1 MHGEALRV
9 LLVDD
14 SADDGEI
21 VTRELRRG
29 GRQVAV
35 ERVCDAD
42 AMRASLARQSWDL
55 VLSDWSMPT
64 FSGAAALE
72 VLKEA
77 GLDVPFIILSG
88 TVTEELAIRAMRAG
102 ARDWVLKGKLSRLL
116 PAVDRELEDN
126 ANRKRAADVL
136 RRSEERLRQSQKMD
150 AIGGL
155 AAGVAHDFNNVLSVI
170 IGYSDLLLLE
180 LDASDSKRESVDEIR
195 SAAARAA
202 DLTRQ
207 LLAFSRQQILQ
218 PRKTDLTHVVAGTAK
233 MLRRLIGEDV
243 ELSIK
248 GPAQLSAVLV
258 DPGQMEQVIMNL
270 AVNARDAMPRGGK
283 LTIETADVLVTDED
297 AAGNSGAHSGPHV
310 ALVVSDTGVG
320 MDAATQ
326 ARMFE
331 PFYTTKEPGKGT
343 GLGLAT
349 VFGIVQQSGGWIG
362 FTSEPGRGTTFKI
375 YLPLSVENE
384 QSDARPA
391 GVRRRSMSSVRG
403 NETLLLVEDDDAVR
417 VMLRTVLQKHGYRV
431 LEAPNGREALELCE
445 TARHPIDLVLTDVV
459 MPQMGGWEFASKLE
473 ALRPGLKVLF
483 MSGYTDGAIVHDG
496 VLDPGIAFV
505 QKPVAPNVLVEKVRE
520 LLTAEQRAR

>member
-1 MHGEALRV
+1 M

-102 ARDWVLKGKLSRLL
+102 ARDWVLKGKLARLL
-116 PAVDRELEDN
+116 PAIDRELKDN
-126 ANRKRAADVL
+126 AERKRAADVL
-136 RRSEERLRQSQKMD
+136 HRSEERLRQSQKMD

-180 LDASDSKRESVDEIR
+180 LDPSDSKRESVDEIR

-218 PRKTDLTHVVAGTAK
+218 PRKTDLTRVVAGTAK
-233 MLRRLIGEDV
+233 MLRRLIGADV

-248 GPAQLSAVLV
+248 GPAELGAVLV

-297 AAGNSGAHSGPHV
+297 ALGHGGARSGPHV
-310 ALVVSDTGVG
+310 ALIVSDTGVG

-331 PFYTTKEPGKGT
+331 PFYTTKEPGRGT

-349 VFGIVQQSGGWIG
+349 VLGIVQQSGGWIA

-375 YLPLSVENE
+375 YLPLTVGDEP
-384 QSDARPA
+384 SDARPA
-391 GVRRRSMSSVRG
+391 AVRRRSTSSVRG
-403 NETLLLVEDDDAVR
+403 NETLLLVEDDDALR

-431 LEAPNGREALELCE
+431 LEASNGREALGLCE

-473 ALRPGLKVLF
+473 EVRPGLKVLF
-483 MSGYTDGAIVHDG
+483 MSGYTDGAIVHHG
-496 VLDPGIAFV
+496 VLDPGVAFV
-505 QKPVAPNVLVEKVRE
+505 QKPVAPNILVEKVRE
-520 LLTAEQRAR
+520 LLSAEQRPR